1 LLNKNTK
8 DEYTHGVTIYTDGA
22 CLGNPGPGGYGAVLI
37 HGDRTKEI
45 SEGFPET
52 TNNRMELLAVISAL
66 EFLKTPCRVTI
77 FTDSQY
83 ISKAINQ
90 GWLEKWQKNGW
101 KTSNRTDVKNK
112 DLWQALLKMLR
123 KHRVSFEWVKG
134 HSGDYYNERCDVLA
148 REAAEG
154 LREERDERDEG

>member
-1 LLNKNTK
+1 MNKTA
-8 DEYTHGVTIYTDGA
+8 DEYKHGVTIYTDGA

-45 SEGFPET
+45 SEGFPDT
-52 TNNRMELLAVISAL
+52 TNNRMELLGVIAAL
-66 EFLKTPCRVTI
+66 ELLKTPCRVTI

-90 GWLEKWQKNGW
+90 GWLEKWRKNGW
-101 KTSNRTDVKNK
+101 KTSSRTDVKNK
-112 DLWQALLKMLR
+112 DLWQALLDMLR

-134 HSGDYYNERCDVLA
+134 HSGDYYNERCDTLA
-148 REAAEG
+148 REAAETV
-154 LREERDERDEG
+154 RAES